1 MNQYKA
7 MLESLR
13 AFDITITNAEY
24 YEQAFGSWKV
34 EIESNPK
41 YRVVHDGR
49 DATIVL
55 EVMKNNNWSCL
66 LSDKTK
72 SGKHVIE
79 KLVRELSAI

>member
-1 MNQYKA
+1 

-13 AFDITITNAEY
+13 AFDIKIAFAEY
-24 YEQAFGSWKV
+24 DEQAFGSWYI

-41 YRVVHDGR
+41 YRIVHDGR

-55 EVMKNNNWSCL
+55 EVIKNYDWSCL

-79 KLVRELSAI
+79 KLVRELNAI